1 MPTTRGTARRA
12 GARAQGADIP
22 PVDPNQMTVFGDGG
36 DNVVRGEVLVVL
48 APDAAAGIATS
59 VPTGPSRG
67 LFEGISTTFG
77 LDTLDRTM
85 RDMGVRSITRLHAP
99 GPPRPFGG
107 VLLADPDELA
117 STYRVRFDP
126 ATPVDQA
133 VQRLVAAGEVV
144 TAEPNRWR
152 EAYAIPNDPDF
163 AQQWGL
169 TKINAP
175 DAWDRTTGDPSIVVG
190 IVDTGIDLDHP
201 ELQPLIVA
209 GQDLVDL
216 GTSPTAPAGWVFE
229 GDFVGVD
236 ADPQDEVGHGTHV
249 AGTVS
254 ALSNNGVGVAGVTWQ
269 CRLMPVRVLARIRRL
284 SDNRV
289 SGVGSAADI
298 AAGIRWAVDHG
309 ARVINMSL
317 GGDVDTTVERNA
329 VAYAIQQGVVV
340 VAAMGNDNTSTP
352 SFPGAYPDVI
362 AVGATNPND
371 TRASFSN
378 MGPHIDVAAPG
389 VGIRSTYWDNTY
401 ANLQGTSMAS
411 PHVAGVAALI
421 LSCNP
426 NLPAAQVG
434 QIIRD
439 TARPLRDNP
448 ADPVPN
454 NNYGYGM
461 VDAKAAVDRACPPPP
476 SRPILTCPSFAISC
490 PSIRQA
496 CPSVVTVCASQQV
509 CPSQQIACQSI
520 RCPSVITVCPSVGI
534 CPSVTVCPSQTVVC
548 QSIRCPSVQ
557 IVCQSLRACP
567 SQGIACQSIQAC
579 PSLAGCPT
587 LAGCPSQAIC
597 PSQQACPSL
606 GGCPTIQC
614 GGGPGPI
621 GPGGGGFGFGF
632 GGGQEGEGAYDPYG
646 YDPYGNWYGEGF

>member
-1 MPTTRGTARRA
+1 
-12 GARAQGADIP
+12 
-22 PVDPNQMTVFGDGG
+22 
-36 DNVVRGEVLVVL
+36 
-48 APDAAAGIATS
+48 
-59 VPTGPSRG
+59 
-67 LFEGISTTFG
+67 
-77 LDTLDRTM
+77 
-85 RDMGVRSITRLHAP
+85 
-99 GPPRPFGG
+99 
-107 VLLADPDELA
+107 
-117 STYRVRFDP
+117 
-126 ATPVDQA
+126 
-133 VQRLVAAGEVV
+133 
-144 TAEPNRWR
+144 
-152 EAYAIPNDPDF
+152 
-163 AQQWGL
+163 
-169 TKINAP
+169 
-175 DAWDRTTGDPSIVVG
+175 
-190 IVDTGIDLDHP
+190 
-201 ELQPLIVA
+201 
-209 GQDLVDL
+209 
-216 GTSPTAPAGWVFE
+216 
-229 GDFVGVD
+229 
-236 ADPQDEVGHGTHV
+236 
-249 AGTVS
+249 
-254 ALSNNGVGVAGVTWQ
+254 
-269 CRLMPVRVLARIRRL
+269 MPVRVLARIRRL

-340 VAAMGNDNTSTP
+340 VAAMGNDNTTTP
-352 SFPGAYPDVI
+352 SFPAAYPDVI
-362 AVGATNPND
+362 AVGATNSND

-454 NNYGYGM
+454 DNYGHGM

-476 SRPILTCPSFAISC
+476 SRPILTCPSFAINC

-496 CPSVVTVCASQQV
+496 CPSVVTVCVSQQV
-509 CPSQQIACQSI
+509 CPSRTTCPSQTIVCQSL
-520 RCPSVITVCPSVGI
+520 RCPSVLTLCPSSGI
-534 CPSVTVCPSQTVVC
+534 CPSETLCPSQTVVC
-548 QSIRCPSVQ
+548 QSIRCPS
-557 IVCQSLRACP
+557 LACP
-567 SQGIACQSIQAC
+567 TVGGC
-579 PSLAGCPT
+579 PSLVACPT

-597 PSQQACPSL
+597 PSQHACPSL

-614 GGGPGPI
+614 GGGPGPT
-621 GPGGGGFGFGF
+621 GPGGGFGAGGFGGGGYGGGGYGYGAGGYGAGGY
-632 GGGQEGEGAYDPYG
+632 GGGQEGQGAYDPYG